1 MRASNKL
8 TTGIVIALIAIV
20 AAAAIFSNSII
31 SANDS
36 HVGGTTTTSFAATM
50 SGTFEPF
57 DDPESEEDDT
67 CFYTT
72 VPPIP
77 GDTICNFNLQSSGH
91 STLLGKTEDTSSWKL
106 AVPPLPGPGTII
118 AGSVTLSGKK
128 GELHLVPIGP
138 LPTLN
143 IVGPPNATGDVP
155 GVVAPPQAFQV
166 IGGTGPFED
175 ATGTIV
181 MSGSF
186 SVNVAVPGFAPG
198 KFDIVYYGAVSY

>member
-20 AAAAIFSNSII
+20 AAAVVFGNSVI
-31 SANDS
+31 SAS
-36 HVGGTTTTSFAATM
+36 ESQRGGTTTTSFAATM

-57 DDPESEEDDT
+57 DAPGPEDDT

-72 VPPIP
+72 GTA

-91 STLLGKTEDTSSWKL
+91 STLLGKTEDTSSWTL

-118 AGSVTLSGKK
+118 AGSLTLSGKK

-143 IVGPPNATGDVP
+143 IVGPPNDTGDVP
-155 GVVAPPQAFQV
+155 GVIAPPQAFQV
-166 IGGTGPFED
+166 IGGTKKFKN

-186 SVNVAVPGFAPG
+186 SVNVAVAGLAPG
-198 KFDIVYYGAVSY
+198 KFDIVYYGAISY